1 MPVTIIAEAGVNH
14 NGSLEMAKEMARA
27 AKECGADI
35 VKYQTAVPE
44 LVVSKFAEKA
54 EYQKQ
59 TTDAAESQLE
69 MIRKLHFS
77 FEAHKELKEYCD
89 SIGIQY
95 LSAPFDIPSVRF
107 LGTLGLPLIKMPSGE
122 ITNLPY
128 LEEMAKLHTPVLL
141 STGMSTLDEIT
152 DALGVLDDGGCPEVT
167 VLHCN
172 TQYPTP
178 YEDANLTAM
187 LELYEQFGLPVGL
200 SDHTPGWECDVAA
213 AVLGAQVIEK
223 HFTLDKSLP
232 GPDQK
237 ASLDPAE
244 FKAMVN
250 AVRHVEAALGDG
262 HKHLTASEAPNKA
275 IARKSIVAAREI
287 KAGEVFTE
295 DNLTTKRPG
304 DGISPM
310 RWHEVLG
317 QTAKRDF
324 AEDEKI
330 EVGYAHHLHRYRH
343 AGGIWAAAACRAEG
357 RGVRRTRLAAC
368 RDGRAPLPSA
378 GRNRARNRKRRF
390 PHRRTPA
397 NFYRRRRRAGR
408 LHDCTHHQR
417 F

>member
-1 MPVTIIAEAGVNH
+1 MPVTIVAEAGVNH
-14 NGSLEMAKEMARA
+14 NGDLAMAKRMALA

-44 LVVSKFAEKA
+44 LVVSRFAEKA
-54 EYQKQ
+54 AYQKQ
-59 TTDAAESQLE
+59 TTDAAESQLD
-69 MIRKLHFS
+69 M
-77 FEAHKELKEYCD
+77 
-89 SIGIQY
+89 
-95 LSAPFDIPSVRF
+95 IPSVRF
-107 LGTLGLPLIKMPSGE
+107 LGTLGLPLIKIPSGE

-128 LEEMAKLHTPVLL
+128 LEEVARLHTPVLL

-152 DALGVLDDGGCPEVT
+152 DALGVLDDQGCPEAT
-167 VLHCN
+167 ILHCN

-187 LELYEQFGLPVGL
+187 MELFEQFGLPVGL

-244 FKAMVN
+244 FRAMVA

-262 HKHLTASEAPNKA
+262 HKHLTVSEAPNKA
-275 IARKSIVAAREI
+275 VARKSIVAARPI
-287 KAGEVFTE
+287 RAGETFTA

-310 RWHEVLG
+310 RWYQVLG
-317 QTAKRDF
+317 RPAPRDF

-330 EVGYAHHLHRYRH
+330 EL
-343 AGGIWAAAACRAEG
+343 
-357 RGVRRTRLAAC
+357 
-368 RDGRAPLPSA
+368 
-378 GRNRARNRKRRF
+378 
-390 PHRRTPA
+390 
-397 NFYRRRRRAGR
+397 
-408 LHDCTHHQR
+408 
-417 F
+417 

>member
-1 MPVTIIAEAGVNH
+1 MTRINILPPLVADMIAAG
-14 NGSLEMAKEMARA
+14 E
-27 AKECGADI
+27 
-35 VKYQTAVPE
+35 
-44 LVVSKFAEKA
+44 VVERPASV
-54 EYQKQ
+54 
-59 TTDAAESQLE
+59 
-69 MIRKLHFS
+69 I
-77 FEAHKELKEYCD
+77 KELMENSFDAGASKVTVEFKSGGATYIKISDDGCGMSEDMVRAVCD
-89 SIGIQY
+89 
-95 LSAPFDIPSVRF
+95 PFTTTRKTRKV
-107 LGTLGLPLIKMPSGE
+107 GLGLPLLKIPSGE

-128 LEEMAKLHTPVLL
+128 LEAMAALKTPVLL
-141 STGMSTLDEIT
+141 STGMSSLDEIT

-167 VLHCN
+167 ILHCN

-187 LELYEQFGLPVGL
+187 IELYEQFGLPVGL

-244 FKAMVN
+244 FKAMVE

-275 IARKSIVAAREI
+275 IARKSIVAARQI

-295 DNLTTKRPG
+295 ENLTTKRPG

-310 RWHEVLG
+310 RWHEILG

-330 EVGYAHHLHRYRH
+330 EV
-343 AGGIWAAAACRAEG
+343 
-357 RGVRRTRLAAC
+357 
-368 RDGRAPLPSA
+368 
-378 GRNRARNRKRRF
+378 
-390 PHRRTPA
+390 
-397 NFYRRRRRAGR
+397 
-408 LHDCTHHQR
+408 
-417 F
+417 

>member
-14 NGSLEMAKEMARA
+14 NGDLQMAKQMALA

-35 VKYQTAVPE
+35 VKFQTAVPE

-54 EYQKQ
+54 AYQKQ
-59 TTDAAESQLE
+59 TTDAAESQLD
-69 MIRKLHFS
+69 MVRKLHFD
-77 FEAHKELKEYCD
+77 FAAHKELKEYCD

-107 LGTLGLPLIKMPSGE
+107 LGTLNLPLLKIPSGE

-128 LEEMAKLHTPVLL
+128 LEEVARLRVPVLL
-141 STGMSTLDEIT
+141 STGMSNLNEIT
-152 DALGVLDDGGCPEVT
+152 DALGVLDDGGCPEAT
-167 VLHCN
+167 ILHCN

-178 YEDANLTAM
+178 YGDANLTAM
-187 LELYEQFGLPVGL
+187 IDLFEQFGLPVGL

-244 FKAMVN
+244 FKAMVD
-250 AVRHVEAALGDG
+250 AVRHTEAALGDG
-262 HKHLTASEAPNKA
+262 KKHVTDSEAPNKA
-275 IARKSIVAAREI
+275 VARKSIVAARPI
-287 KAGEVFTE
+287 QAGEEFTA

-310 RWHEVLG
+310 RWYQVLG
-317 QTAKRDF
+317 QRAKRDF
-324 AEDEKI
+324 EEDEKI
-330 EVGYAHHLHRYRH
+330 EL
-343 AGGIWAAAACRAEG
+343 
-357 RGVRRTRLAAC
+357 
-368 RDGRAPLPSA
+368 
-378 GRNRARNRKRRF
+378 
-390 PHRRTPA
+390 
-397 NFYRRRRRAGR
+397 
-408 LHDCTHHQR
+408 
-417 F
+417 

>member
-1 MPVTIIAEAGVNH
+1 MPITIIAEAGVNH
-14 NGSLEMAKEMARA
+14 NGSLEMAKEMARV
-27 AKECGADI
+27 AKACGADI

-44 LVVSKFAEKA
+44 LVVSKFAQKA

-69 MIRKLHFS
+69 MIRRLHFS
-77 FEAHKELKEYCD
+77 FDAHRELKEYCD

-95 LSAPFDIPSVRF
+95 LSAPFDLPSVRF
-107 LGTLGLPLIKMPSGE
+107 LGTLGLPLLKIPSGE

-128 LEEMAKLHTPVLL
+128 LEAMAALKTPVLL
-141 STGMSTLDEIT
+141 STGMSSLDEIT

-167 VLHCN
+167 ILHCN

-187 LELYEQFGLPVGL
+187 IELYEQFGLPVGL

-244 FKAMVN
+244 FKAMVE

-262 HKHLTASEAPNKA
+262 HKHLTESEAPNKT
-275 IARKSIVAAREI
+275 IARKSIVAARQI

-295 DNLTTKRPG
+295 ENLTTKRPG

-310 RWHEVLG
+310 RWHEILG
-317 QTAKRDF
+317 QAAKRDF

-330 EVGYAHHLHRYRH
+330 EV
-343 AGGIWAAAACRAEG
+343 
-357 RGVRRTRLAAC
+357 
-368 RDGRAPLPSA
+368 
-378 GRNRARNRKRRF
+378 
-390 PHRRTPA
+390 
-397 NFYRRRRRAGR
+397 
-408 LHDCTHHQR
+408 
-417 F
+417 

>member
-14 NGSLEMAKEMARA
+14 NGDLETAKRMAYV

-44 LVVSKFAEKA
+44 LVVSRFAEKA

-77 FEAHKELKEYCD
+77 FEGHRELKEYCD
-89 SIGIQY
+89 FIGVQY

-107 LGTLGLPLIKMPSGE
+107 LGTLGMPLIKIPSGE

-128 LEEMAKLHTPVLL
+128 LEEIGKLHTPALL
-141 STGMSTLDEIT
+141 STGMCNLSEIT
-152 DALGVLDDGGCPEVT
+152 DALGILDDNGCPEVT
-167 VLHCN
+167 ILHCN

-187 LELYEQFGLPVGL
+187 LELFDQFGLPVGL

-213 AVLGAQVIEK
+213 TVLGAQVIEK
-223 HFTLDKSLP
+223 HFTLDKSWP

-237 ASLDPAE
+237 ASLDPTE
-244 FKAMVN
+244 FKAMVQ

-275 IARKSIVAAREI
+275 IARKSIVAARPI
-287 KAGEVFTE
+287 KAGEVFTAE
-295 DNLTTKRPG
+295 NLLTKRPG

-310 RWHEVLG
+310 LWYTVLG

-330 EVGYAHHLHRYRH
+330 EL
-343 AGGIWAAAACRAEG
+343 
-357 RGVRRTRLAAC
+357 
-368 RDGRAPLPSA
+368 
-378 GRNRARNRKRRF
+378 
-390 PHRRTPA
+390 
-397 NFYRRRRRAGR
+397 
-408 LHDCTHHQR
+408 
-417 F
+417 

>member
-14 NGSLEMAKEMARA
+14 NGSLEMAKEMARV
-27 AKECGADI
+27 AKACGADI

-77 FEAHKELKEYCD
+77 FDAHRELKEYCD

-95 LSAPFDIPSVRF
+95 LSAAFDIPSVRF
-107 LGTLGLPLIKMPSGE
+107 LGTLNLPLLKIPSGE

-128 LEEMAKLHTPVLL
+128 LEEVAKLHTPVLL
-141 STGMSTLDEIT
+141 STGMSNLNEIT
-152 DALGVLDDGGCPEVT
+152 DALAVLDEGGCPEAT

-187 LELYEQFGLPVGL
+187 LELFEQFGLPVGL

-213 AVLGAQVIEK
+213 TVLGAQVIEK

-232 GPDQK
+232 GPDQQ
-237 ASLDPAE
+237 ASLDPTE
-244 FKAMVN
+244 FAAMVQ
-250 AVRHVEAALGDG
+250 AVRHVEVALGDG
-262 HKHLTASEAPNKA
+262 HKHLTASEAPNKT
-275 IARKSIVAAREI
+275 IARKSIVAARPIAE
-287 KAGEVFTE
+287 GEVFTE
-295 DNLTTKRPG
+295 ENLTTKRPG
-304 DGISPM
+304 DGVSPM
-310 RWHEVLG
+310 RWHDVLG
-317 QTAKRDF
+317 QKAKRAF

-330 EVGYAHHLHRYRH
+330 EL
-343 AGGIWAAAACRAEG
+343 
-357 RGVRRTRLAAC
+357 
-368 RDGRAPLPSA
+368 
-378 GRNRARNRKRRF
+378 
-390 PHRRTPA
+390 
-397 NFYRRRRRAGR
+397 
-408 LHDCTHHQR
+408 
-417 F
+417 

>member
-14 NGSLEMAKEMARA
+14 NGSLEMAKEMARV
-27 AKECGADI
+27 AKACGADI

-77 FEAHKELKEYCD
+77 FEAHRELKEYCD

-95 LSAPFDIPSVRF
+95 LSAAFDIPSVRF
-107 LGTLGLPLIKMPSGE
+107 LGTLNLPLLKIPSGE

-128 LEEMAKLHTPVLL
+128 LEEVAKLHTPVLL
-141 STGMSTLDEIT
+141 STGMSNLNEIT
-152 DALGVLDDGGCPEVT
+152 DALAVLDEGGCPEAT

-187 LELYEQFGLPVGL
+187 LELFEQFGLPVGL

-213 AVLGAQVIEK
+213 TVLGAQVIEK
-223 HFTLDKSLP
+223 HFTLDKTLP
-232 GPDQK
+232 GPDQQ
-237 ASLDPAE
+237 ASLDPTE
-244 FKAMVN
+244 FAAMVQ

-275 IARKSIVAAREI
+275 IARKSIVAARPIAE
-287 KAGEVFTE
+287 GEVFTE
-295 DNLTTKRPG
+295 ENLTTKRPG
-304 DGISPM
+304 DGVSPM
-310 RWHEVLG
+310 RWHDVLG
-317 QTAKRDF
+317 QKAKRAF

-330 EVGYAHHLHRYRH
+330 EL
-343 AGGIWAAAACRAEG
+343 
-357 RGVRRTRLAAC
+357 
-368 RDGRAPLPSA
+368 
-378 GRNRARNRKRRF
+378 
-390 PHRRTPA
+390 
-397 NFYRRRRRAGR
+397 
-408 LHDCTHHQR
+408 
-417 F
+417 

>member
-14 NGSLEMAKEMARA
+14 NGSLEMAKEMARV
-27 AKECGADI
+27 AKACGADI

-77 FEAHKELKEYCD
+77 FDAHRELKEYCD

-95 LSAPFDIPSVRF
+95 LSAAFDIPSVRF
-107 LGTLGLPLIKMPSGE
+107 LGTLNLPLLKIPSGE

-128 LEEMAKLHTPVLL
+128 LEEVAKLHTPVLL
-141 STGMSTLDEIT
+141 STGMSNLNEIT
-152 DALGVLDDGGCPEVT
+152 DALAVLDEGGCPEAT

-187 LELYEQFGLPVGL
+187 LELFEQFGLPVGL

-213 AVLGAQVIEK
+213 TVLGAQVIEK
-223 HFTLDKSLP
+223 HFTLDKTLP
-232 GPDQK
+232 GPDQQ
-237 ASLDPAE
+237 ASLDPTE
-244 FKAMVN
+244 FAAMVQ

-275 IARKSIVAAREI
+275 IARKSIVAARPIAE
-287 KAGEVFTE
+287 GEVFTE
-295 DNLTTKRPG
+295 ENLTTKRPG
-304 DGISPM
+304 DGVSPM

-317 QTAKRDF
+317 LRAKRAF

-330 EVGYAHHLHRYRH
+330 EL
-343 AGGIWAAAACRAEG
+343 
-357 RGVRRTRLAAC
+357 
-368 RDGRAPLPSA
+368 
-378 GRNRARNRKRRF
+378 
-390 PHRRTPA
+390 
-397 NFYRRRRRAGR
+397 
-408 LHDCTHHQR
+408 
-417 F
+417 

>member
-14 NGSLEMAKEMARA
+14 NGSLEMAKEMARV
-27 AKECGADI
+27 AKACGADI

-44 LVVSKFAEKA
+44 LVVSKFAQKA

-69 MIRKLHFS
+69 MIRRLHFS
-77 FEAHKELKEYCD
+77 FDAHRELKEYCD

-95 LSAPFDIPSVRF
+95 LSAPFDLPSVRF
-107 LGTLGLPLIKMPSGE
+107 LGTLGLPLLKIPSGE

-128 LEEMAKLHTPVLL
+128 LEAMAALKTPVLL
-141 STGMSTLDEIT
+141 STGMSSLDEIT

-167 VLHCN
+167 ILHCN

-178 YEDANLTAM
+178 KEDANLPAKIV
-187 LELYEQFGLPVGL
+187 LYEQCGLQGGL

-244 FKAMVN
+244 FKAMVE

-262 HKHLTASEAPNKA
+262 HKHLTESEAPNKA
-275 IARKSIVAAREI
+275 IARKSSVAARQI

-295 DNLTTKRPG
+295 ENLTTKRPG

-310 RWHEVLG
+310 RWHEILG
-317 QTAKRDF
+317 QAAKRDF

-330 EVGYAHHLHRYRH
+330 EV
-343 AGGIWAAAACRAEG
+343 
-357 RGVRRTRLAAC
+357 
-368 RDGRAPLPSA
+368 
-378 GRNRARNRKRRF
+378 
-390 PHRRTPA
+390 
-397 NFYRRRRRAGR
+397 
-408 LHDCTHHQR
+408 
-417 F
+417 

>member
-14 NGSLEMAKEMARA
+14 NGDLQMAKQMALA

-35 VKYQTAVPE
+35 VKFQTAVPE

-54 EYQKQ
+54 AYQKQ
-59 TTDAAESQLE
+59 TTDAAESQLD
-69 MIRKLHFS
+69 MVRKLHFD
-77 FEAHKELKEYCD
+77 FAAHRELKEYCD

-107 LGTLGLPLIKMPSGE
+107 LGTLNLPLLKIPSGE

-128 LEEMAKLHTPVLL
+128 LEEVARLRVPVLL
-141 STGMSTLDEIT
+141 STGMSNLNEIT
-152 DALGVLDDGGCPEVT
+152 DALGVLDDGGCPEAT
-167 VLHCN
+167 ILHCN

-178 YEDANLTAM
+178 YGDANLTAM
-187 LELYEQFGLPVGL
+187 IELFEQFGLPVGL

-244 FKAMVN
+244 FKAMVD
-250 AVRHVEAALGDG
+250 AVRHTEAALGDG
-262 HKHLTASEAPNKA
+262 KKHVTDSEAPNKA
-275 IARKSIVAAREI
+275 VARKSIVAARPI
-287 KAGEVFTE
+287 QAGEEFTA

-310 RWHEVLG
+310 RWYQVLG
-317 QTAKRDF
+317 QRAKRDF
-324 AEDEKI
+324 EEDEKI
-330 EVGYAHHLHRYRH
+330 EL
-343 AGGIWAAAACRAEG
+343 
-357 RGVRRTRLAAC
+357 
-368 RDGRAPLPSA
+368 
-378 GRNRARNRKRRF
+378 
-390 PHRRTPA
+390 
-397 NFYRRRRRAGR
+397 
-408 LHDCTHHQR
+408 
-417 F
+417 